1 MPLRFCALLL
11 LFLLSSPGVGRAET
25 LADFLIGGMPAEHRH
40 EATTLA
46 ICVLAEAGANRLD
59 HHAILH
65 VLKRRAELLSA
76 RSGQQISPS
85 EMSRRYCRIFR
96 DAPKHR
102 LFLRAFA
109 WAQTPDR
116 QAYADAWQQAQ
127 LSVVLFLLGVD
138 IDPCDGRSMHWGSTA
153 DAQKPPKR
161 SVRVHCGPTR
171 NVFWTGPQRSTSI

>member
-1 MPLRFCALLL
+1 MPLRFCVLALAVCLAC
-11 LFLLSSPGVGRAET
+11 SSTARAET
-25 LADFLIGGMPAEHRH
+25 LADFLIAGMPAEHRQ

-46 ICVLAEAGANRLD
+46 ICVLAEAGGNRLD

-65 VLKRRAELLSA
+65 VLKRRAALLSS
-76 RSGQQISPS
+76 RSGQHVAPAG
-85 EMSRRYCRIFR
+85 MARRYCRIFR

-102 LFLRAFA
+102 LFLRSFA

-116 QAYADAWQQAQ
+116 QAYAHAWQQAQ
-127 LSVVLFLLGVD
+127 LSVVLFLLDVD

-171 NVFWTGPQRSTSI
+171 NVFWSGPQRSTSI